1 MHKLTNIK
9 KRSHMKVVYARCCE
23 VSFANYFPKSY
34 VSRNFQFTV
43 AREVCFWLTP
53 NIRVC
58 YSLICV
64 R

>member
-1 MHKLTNIK
+1 MHKLTSIK

-43 AREVCFWLTP
+43 AREVCFWL
-53 NIRVC
+53 
-58 YSLICV
+58 
-64 R
+64 